1 MGAKGRQQWE
11 EGSGLLKG
19 QGLMLDHSLDN
30 FQAGRLSG
38 FIPIIMRNIC
48 MIHMYL
54 QLCRNGSNDASQ
66 YFSGSALIRTIIN
79 KVVGNFMQ

>member
-1 MGAKGRQQWE
+1 MGAKGCQQWE
-11 EGSGLLKG
+11 EDSGLLKG

-30 FQAGRLSG
+30 LQAGRLSG
-38 FIPIIMRNIC
+38 FVPIIMRNLR

-54 QLCRNGSNDASQ
+54 QLCQNSSNDVSQ
-66 YFSGSALIRTIIN
+66 YFSGSALIRIIIN